1 MSAKRITY
9 LSLFTAAAL
18 VLHVVES
25 ALPPLLAF
33 APGAKPGL
41 SNVVGLV
48 ALFVLGTVDAYI
60 VLILR
65 CLIGSLL
72 GGNVWSLAYAL
83 PAGITSLT
91 VQIILIK
98 LVFPKLS
105 LIAISFIGA
114 LTHNAVQ
121 LAVASLTVSVN
132 LLPVLP
138 LMLLASVAA
147 GVFVGLTAYFAVKA
161 LPQKFYLLPQSTQRS
176 FS

>member
-9 LSLFTAAAL
+9 SALFTAAAL

-48 ALFVLGTVDAYI
+48 AVFVLGTADAYI
-60 VLILR
+60 ILVLR
-65 CLIGSLL
+65 CLIGTLL

-83 PAGITSLT
+83 PAGIASLT
-91 VQIILIK
+91 VQTVLIK
-98 LVFPKLS
+98 FVFPKLS
-105 LIAISFIGA
+105 IVAISFIGA

-121 LAVASLTVSVN
+121 LAVASLSVGVN

-161 LPQKFYLLPQSTQRS
+161 LPTKYYLLPNREGV
-176 FS
+176 